1 MFMIQGNLLEL
12 AKQGNAL
19 AIASLINRSLQ
30 PKGITAKVHL
40 TDFCLQVMLESPQI
54 PNQVALVEFI
64 QKGLTGLGA
73 DTIEKVKVYGRKTG
87 EDFPAWNQE
96 FVLGEQK
103 KATPH
108 SPLERLV
115 TFFQPILNKQ
125 SGLNEKA
132 KQADDLV
139 VITQNP
145 PTLKITELSNSIDP
159 SFIGKFIGIIGS
171 IFLCAGI
178 FSPIISLPL
187 IGNLNYLYI
196 KGDSIIILILSIISL
211 IIILQDK
218 YHLLWITGASSL
230 GIVIIDFCHIQI
242 LILQIRVGVQE
253 LLSQIKFKGLVD
265 VAVNSIQMQWGWFFL
280 LFAIFLIIVGTI
292 VQEKIQINELGYI
305 RYFSKIF
312 DIKTS
317 PKTYLFLGLIF
328 VGIMSIKVVF
338 GQTNLLYTSS
348 NNQLRVNI
356 AKQVQAKDNIMSIN
370 LSQQIFYLEHKKFA
384 PTLDKLE
391 LAIPT
396 ETRNYKYSI
405 INSDDPD
412 NTDNI
417 KTIATAIAKE
427 NGLKSYLGYVF
438 IVKDVNLKGNYGERP
453 IKSIACE
460 SNQSSKI
467 PPEIVLIGDN
477 KAECPPEYS
486 LLLYP

>member
-1 MFMIQGNLLEL
+1 MIQGNLLEL
-12 AKQGNAL
+12 AKQGNVL

-64 QKGLTGLGA
+64 QKGVTGLGA
-73 DTIEKVKVYGRKTG
+73 DTIERVKVYGRKTG
-87 EDFPAWNQE
+87 DDFPAWNQE
-96 FVLGEQK
+96 FVIGTQK
-103 KATPH
+103 TETPH
-108 SPLERLV
+108 SPLEKLV
-115 TFFQPILNKQ
+115 TFIKLILNKQ

-132 KQADDLV
+132 KQAVDLA

-145 PTLKITELSNSIDP
+145 ATQEITKLSNLTDAN
-159 SFIGKFIGIIGS
+159 FIGKFIGIIGS
-171 IFLCAGI
+171 IFICAGI
-178 FSPIISLPL
+178 FFPIISLPL

-196 KGDSIIILILSIISL
+196 KGDSIIILILAIISL
-211 IIILQDK
+211 IIIFQDK
-218 YHLLWITGASSL
+218 YHLLWITGGISL
-230 GIVIIDFCHIQI
+230 GIVIIDFFHIQI

-265 VAVNSIQMQWGWFFL
+265 VAVNSIQIQWGWFFL
-280 LFAIFLIIVGTI
+280 LFGICLIILGTI
-292 VQEKIQINELGYI
+292 VQEKLQINELGYI
-305 RYFSKIF
+305 KYFSKIF
-312 DIKTS
+312 NIKTS
-317 PKTYLFLGLIF
+317 PKTYLFLGLIL
-328 VGIMSIKVVF
+328 VGIMTIKVVF

-370 LSQQIFYLEHKKFA
+370 LSQQVFYLEHKKFA
-384 PTLDKLE
+384 PTLDQLE

-405 INSDDPD
+405 VNSDDVD
-412 NTDNI
+412 NT

-427 NGLKSYLGYVF
+427 DGLNSYLGYVF
-438 IVKDVNLKGNYGERP
+438 IIKDMNLKGNYGKTP

-467 PPEIVLIGDN
+467 LPEIVSILDN

>member
-1 MFMIQGNLLEL
+1 
-12 AKQGNAL
+12 
-19 AIASLINRSLQ
+19 
-30 PKGITAKVHL
+30 
-40 TDFCLQVMLESPQI
+40 
-54 PNQVALVEFI
+54 
-64 QKGLTGLGA
+64 
-73 DTIEKVKVYGRKTG
+73 
-87 EDFPAWNQE
+87 
-96 FVLGEQK
+96 
-103 KATPH
+103 
-108 SPLERLV
+108 
-115 TFFQPILNKQ
+115 
-125 SGLNEKA
+125 
-132 KQADDLV
+132 
-139 VITQNP
+139 
-145 PTLKITELSNSIDP
+145 
-159 SFIGKFIGIIGS
+159 
-171 IFLCAGI
+171 
-178 FSPIISLPL
+178 
-187 IGNLNYLYI
+187 
-196 KGDSIIILILSIISL
+196 
-211 IIILQDK
+211 
-218 YHLLWITGASSL
+218 
-230 GIVIIDFCHIQI
+230 
-242 LILQIRVGVQE
+242 
-253 LLSQIKFKGLVD
+253 
-265 VAVNSIQMQWGWFFL
+265 
-280 LFAIFLIIVGTI
+280 
-292 VQEKIQINELGYI
+292 
-305 RYFSKIF
+305 
-312 DIKTS
+312 
-317 PKTYLFLGLIF
+317 
-328 VGIMSIKVVF
+328 MSIKVVF

-467 PPEIVLIGDN
+467 PPEIVLIWDN